1 MKARI
6 RLTAVTAAMAV
17 AALFVTGAG
26 TPPDTAHQTMRS
38 AHAAD
43 APVLVAG
50 EELDTPAEVEEV
62 LGQPGLPAVYP
73 TVDTT
78 IEPDVPGAI
87 ENILETAAGG
97 YLVIV
102 ATYVSNKLFKIVKK
116 FIAKGP
122 GTHQK
127 LYQNAG
133 DGRCLAD
140 FTKGQITYLANCGDK
155 TGIFWSYSGEG
166 KLWNNDTGDM
176 LTASSTTDGT
186 KLYDWYPPTDWYT
199 WTWGYVCANSSCSEV
214 YGEYWALYNSQSH
227 MISDTTAASVG

>member
-1 MKARI
+1 MDTRI

-17 AALFVTGAG
+17 AVLSVTGAG
-26 TPPDTAHQTMRS
+26 MPPDATHQTMRS

-50 EELDTPAEVEEV
+50 EELDTPAEVAEV
-62 LGQPGLPAVYP
+62 LGQPGLPEIYP

-87 ENILETAAGG
+87 EAVLEQVTGGVLTTAVVYGSA
-97 YLVIV
+97 
-102 ATYVSNKLFKIVKK
+102 KLFKIVKK
-116 FIAKGP
+116 YIEKDTSSGD
-122 GTHQK
+122 K
-127 LYQNAG
+127 LYENAG

-140 FTKGQITYLANCGDK
+140 FSKGQITYLANCGDK

-166 KLWNNDTGDM
+166 KLWNNYTGDM
-176 LTASSTTDGT
+176 LTASSATDGT
-186 KLYDWYPPTDWYT
+186 KLYDTYPPSDWHT

-227 MISDTTAASVG
+227 EISDTTAASVG

>member
-6 RLTAVTAAMAV
+6 RLTAVTAAMTV

-26 TPPDTAHQTMRS
+26 MPPDTAHQTMRS
-38 AHAAD
+38 AHSAD

-102 ATYVSNKLFKIVKK
+102 ATYVTNKLFKIVK
-116 FIAKGP
+116 
-122 GTHQK
+122 
-127 LYQNAG
+127 
-133 DGRCLAD
+133 
-140 FTKGQITYLANCGDK
+140 
-155 TGIFWSYSGEG
+155 
-166 KLWNNDTGDM
+166 
-176 LTASSTTDGT
+176 
-186 KLYDWYPPTDWYT
+186 
-199 WTWGYVCANSSCSEV
+199 NSSRKAPVHTKSFTRMQV
-214 YGEYWALYNSQSH
+214 TVGAWPTSQR
-227 MISDTTAASVG
+227 AR